1 MNISELFT
9 KKNMEI
15 LELLTKK
22 SLHIREIAEQ
32 LGCSPAKVHN
42 TIQLFKK
49 YELVKEV
56 QEKNKKIISLNR
68 NNPLLGTIRS
78 LTSGEKEATEE
89 TINLFESI
97 SPMDFRYYGRSKLKD
112 KLMPYLSEEGFVR
125 YLAKAEAALTRVLAE
140 KGVCSEQI
148 ADEVEKASKKISAHD
163 VYVEE
168 ERIKKNIRALA
179 NCIRKNVSEKAK
191 PYVHFTATSHDI
203 ICTAEAARYKE
214 FTNNVLLPEL
224 LKLEK
229 TLIELALREKDTLQ
243 IGRTHGQHA
252 EPITFG
258 FAIALYVSRI
268 GQAILKIRKAANNL
282 RGKMAGAVGAYNAS
296 SLFFN
301 NPVDFEKDVL
311 DELGLKPS
319 PISTQIVEPEFVLDY
334 AHSVISCFGILANLA
349 DDMRHLQRSEIGE
362 VGEFFEAKQVGSST
376 MPQKRNPINF
386 ENVKSLWK
394 SMMPRMITLY
404 SDQISE
410 HQRDLTNSASSRFTP
425 EILAGFIVSVD
436 RMQRVMSKLVVDRE
450 NLKRNFE
457 KSKSMLTAEP
467 AYILLA
473 AYNHPD
479 AHEHIRE
486 LTLESQKTGKS
497 LSELIRKDKS
507 LEQYLKKLNK
517 KQKEILENPEKYT
530 GIAAKKA
537 EDVCKFWKKE
547 LKI

>member
-168 ERIKKNIRALA
+168 DRIKHNIRALA

-229 TLIELALREKDTLQ
+229 TLIELAFREKDTLQ

-268 GQAILKIRKAANNL
+268 GQAILKIKKAASNL

-296 SLFFN
+296 SLFFD
-301 NPVDFEKDVL
+301 NPVEFERDIL
-311 DELGLKPS
+311 NELGLKPS

-334 AHSVISCFGILANLA
+334 ANSVISCFGVLANLA

-362 VGEFFEAKQVGSST
+362 VGEYFEAKQVGSST